1 MLTILYALTEFARN
15 LDTFILRHLLIIT
28 ISRSVCQIK
37 KMSCGVILINII
49 AEANHTRINRFLYN
63 NTNPRMF
70 VLEDKTK

>member
-28 ISRSVCQIK
+28 ISRYMSNNK
-37 KMSCGVILINII
+37 ESCGVILINII
-49 AEANHTRINRFLYN
+49 AESNHTQINRFLYN
-63 NTNPRMF
+63 NTNPHMF